1 MDKREV
7 KVSFGK
13 AGNGIGA
20 KISLPVPWLKKMGI
34 FQEDRDVEM
43 SYNEDTHQII
53 ISKRK

>member
-1 MDKREV
+1 MDKRDV

-20 KISLPVPWLKKMGI
+20 KITLPVPWLKDMGVI
-34 FQEDRDVEM
+34 QDDRNVEM
-43 SYNEDTHQII
+43 SYNEETHQIT

>member
-34 FQEDRDVEM
+34 VQEDREVDM
-43 SYNEDTHQII
+43 SFDEDTQQII
-53 ISKRK
+53 ISKKK

>member
-13 AGNGIGA
+13 AGNGVGA

-43 SYNEDTHQII
+43 SYNEETHQII